1 MGKISFS
8 VSARTAKLIGQENFA
23 TAEGA
28 IIELVKNCYDA
39 DATSC
44 MIIFDNSTSEQ
55 TKLYII
61 DNGIGMTEEVI
72 INQWMKIGTDDKLS
86 NYESGNGRIKT
97 GAKGIGRFALDRLG
111 LSSEMLTVAKE
122 NKRGCFWSVQWSDF
136 DVTGIAIEDVN
147 AQLDVREDIDLKKQV
162 LELFKDIEQISEQVK
177 DLDLAS
183 GTILTM
189 YSLKDRWDE
198 EAVKSLFDNLEVLI
212 PPQEQPDFTLHLF
225 LTSMPE
231 EFGKINSAYYDDFDY
246 KVSAIYVPEDKNK
259 LEVSIARNEL
269 NVSELE
275 KSYMEIFDKAP
286 FNKAP
291 FDLKTFKEKTFK
303 NTFTIEDL
311 PGFSR
316 VDPVLLGGIGGFN
329 FTFYFL
335 KNAADSKENG
345 KYPYLPISPASR
357 RAWLQKFGGVKIF
370 RDEFRVRPYG
380 EPGQDWLGLG
390 ERQAK
395 SPGGPGQKIGGYR
408 IGPNQIAG
416 TVKISRIANAIFQD
430 KSGREGIQEN
440 ETFELFRNLLAEII
454 ALFERDRNVI
464 MFGLSNLA
472 KQRIKDEAD
481 KVEAKALADKILKEA
496 EEEAAATVKAISSQG
511 TSSNPNESKPT
522 QQPANTPNEVFL
534 AKTTKIF
541 EQEIDEKND
550 EIKLL
555 RGLASVGLIISS
567 FAHELKGLRSRL
579 IPRSSVLL
587 SALHKYLDQDKIK
600 GLKPI
605 ESPINMVELIRD
617 EDLKLKHWLD
627 YSLTTLKRDKRNRRK
642 INFGEYFEN
651 FEISWKMA
659 LAQRKVSLNLIGT
672 KDPKNSIMA
681 FEVDLDSIFNNL
693 LSNSLNAFKD
703 RKGAYQREL
712 TIRWKIIH
720 DHLEIL
726 FSDNGIGLAKEYASN
741 PERILEFNE
750 SSKRDRTGIQ
760 IGTGMGL
767 YIVKLVIDDYSG
779 AEINILPEMQ
789 GLTIQIKFLIR
800 KDTGNAI

>member
-1 MGKISFS
+1 MGKVSFS
-8 VSARTAKLIGQENFA
+8 VAARTAKLIGQENFA

-39 DATSC
+39 DAKSC
-44 MIIFDNSTSEQ
+44 IIIFDNSNVNQ
-55 TKLYII
+55 NKLYII
-61 DNGIGMTEEVI
+61 DNGVGMTKEVI
-72 INQWMKIGTDDKLS
+72 ENQWMKIGTDDKLS
-86 NYESGNGRIKT
+86 NYESSGGRIKT

-111 LSSEMLTVAKE
+111 LSSEMLTLARE
-122 NKRGCFWSVQWSDF
+122 NRRGCFWSVQWSDF
-136 DVTGIAIEDVN
+136 DKTGISIDDVE
-147 AQLDVREDIDLKKQV
+147 ADLEERVILDLKKEIRKQFENIAPIATQ
-162 LELFKDIEQISEQVK
+162 LEEI
-177 DLDLAS
+177 DLSS
-183 GTILTM
+183 GTILSM
-189 YSLKDRWDE
+189 FPLKDRWDE
-198 EAVKSLFDNLEVLI
+198 HAVKSLYDNLEVLI

-225 LTSMPE
+225 LTSMPG
-231 EFGKINSAYYDDFDY
+231 EFGKVNSAYYDDYDY
-246 KVSAIYVPEDKNK
+246 KVTAHYIPQENNLLKI
-259 LEVSIARNEL
+259 SISRNEL
-269 NVSELE
+269 NISTLE
-275 KSYMEIFDKAP
+275 KSYLEIFDKSP
-286 FNKAP
+286 FNKP
-291 FDLKTFKEKTFK
+291 PYDLKTFKEKTFEFDYSIG
-303 NTFTIEDL
+303 NFS
-311 PGFSR
+311 GFSK
-316 VDPVLLGGIGGFN
+316 VDSELLNGIGDFD

-335 KNAADSKENG
+335 KNIIDSRDKG
-345 KYPYLPISPASR
+345 KYPYLNISSASR

-395 SPGGPGQKIGGYR
+395 SPGGAGQKLGGYR

-416 TVKISRIANAIFQD
+416 TVKISRIANATFQD

-440 ETFELFRNLLAEII
+440 EVFELFKNLLIEII
-454 ALFERDRNVI
+454 GLFEHDRNVI

-481 KVEAKALADKILKEA
+481 KAAAKALADEILKKA
-496 EEEAAATVKAISSQG
+496 EEEIAASVTFENSPEWRASSTTGNLPQ
-511 TSSNPNESKPT
+511 ESAST
-522 QQPANTPNEVFL
+522 ANEVFL

-541 EQEIDEKND
+541 EQEIDEKNE

-587 SALHKYLDQDKIK
+587 SSLYTYLDQEKIK
-600 GLKPI
+600 DLKTI

-651 FEISWKMA
+651 FENSWKMA
-659 LAQRKVSLNLIGT
+659 LLQRKVHLNLIGS
-672 KDPKNSIMA
+672 KDPKSAIMA
-681 FEVDLDSIFNNL
+681 FEVDIDSIFNNL
-693 LSNSLNAFKD
+693 LSNSLNAFKE
-703 RKGAYQREL
+703 RKGQYQREL
-712 TIRWKIIH
+712 TIKWRVLH
-720 DHLEIL
+720 EHLEIL
-726 FSDNGIGLAKEYASN
+726 FSDNGIGLAKEYTLD

-750 SSKRDRTGIQ
+750 SSKRDRTGNQ

-767 YIVKLVIDDYSG
+767 YIVKLVIEDYIG
-779 AEINILPEMQ
+779 AEINVLPKDE
-789 GLTIQIKFLIR
+789 GLTIQVKFLI
-800 KDTGNAI
+800 KKNIENAV